1 MSLRVKLLLGF
12 LIVLVFAG
20 GKGYF
25 AVQTITSTGQLAMD
39 IYDRQLMAISFS
51 KSAMIDFDRMDR
63 VLVQALTGEEIDDK
77 EELLEELDDSRES
90 LLEDVEVAATRLAT
104 ADSNRMGEEIKAGL
118 NAWRSVSVG
127 LIEGKQGA
135 EVIRLPE
142 DLLKIN
148 SEISEKIEALVD
160 HANEQGYI
168 ARENASAS
176 VAIAE
181 KTNLIGI
188 AVFFAIGL
196 MIAYWLGVAI
206 SKPINRIKSSMRD
219 LADGIGEGG
228 DVLKQLEDV
237 PYTNRRDEIGAMAT
251 SVQVFKETALQVA
264 KLQEDMVVR
273 EKAAIVEKEEA
284 VATALAGE
292 AERAADMEK
301 NPRLKRA
308 IGRNICS

>member
-148 SEISEKIEALVD
+148 SDISEKIEALVD

-196 MIAYWLGVAI
+196 MIAYCL
-206 SKPINRIKSSMRD
+206 
-219 LADGIGEGG
+219 LAW
-228 DVLKQLEDV
+228 
-237 PYTNRRDEIGAMAT
+237 RRDKQAD
-251 SVQVFKETALQVA
+251 QPHQ
-264 KLQEDMVVR
+264 
-273 EKAAIVEKEEA
+273 IVHA
-284 VATALAGE
+284 
-292 AERAADMEK
+292 R
-301 NPRLKRA
+301 P
-308 IGRNICS
+308 GRRNW

>member
-12 LIVLVFAG
+12 LIVLVLAG
-20 GKGYF
+20 GIGYF

-51 KSAMIDFDRMDR
+51 KSAMIGFDKMDR
-63 VLVQALTGEEIDDK
+63 VLVSALTGEEIDDK

-118 NAWRSVSVG
+118 DAWRSVSAG
-127 LIEGKQGA
+127 LIEGRQGA

-148 SEISEKIEALVD
+148 SEISEKIEAFVD
-160 HANEQGYI
+160 HANEQGYL
-168 ARENASAS
+168 AREDAFSS

-188 AVFFAIGL
+188 AAFPLSA
-196 MIAYWLGVAI
+196 
-206 SKPINRIKSSMRD
+206 
-219 LADGIGEGG
+219 
-228 DVLKQLEDV
+228 
-237 PYTNRRDEIGAMAT
+237 
-251 SVQVFKETALQVA
+251 
-264 KLQEDMVVR
+264 
-273 EKAAIVEKEEA
+273 
-284 VATALAGE
+284 
-292 AERAADMEK
+292 
-301 NPRLKRA
+301 
-308 IGRNICS
+308 